1 MRFEG
6 ITLAAIVA
14 EIAEEARGGRV
25 QNVYQPLD
33 EAVLLE
39 LYTGQKRQ
47 LLIAAGPE
55 ARIHFTEQS
64 FPNPP
69 EPPAFCMLLRKHLR
83 NGFVHEIQQ
92 PGLERIV
99 DIVVARGEERTT
111 LRAELMRPN
120 GNVLLLDG
128 DEVLG
133 AQNASSG
140 HRSFEPHSAYVP
152 PEGQGK
158 LDPRGISQT
167 AFGEAL
173 SANSGEPT
181 KRALFKALDG
191 IGPLTAGELAVSADV
206 DPSAEL
212 GSLSDE
218 EIERLWGVTRDRF
231 GRLEQGD
238 LAPHVYVD
246 ADGTAQ
252 EATPWPYASLSDHE
266 ANPVATM
273 SEAIDACYRTRRET
287 PVERRW
293 RELQRALTD
302 EINHVEKS
310 LANVT
315 EDLQKAERYE
325 ADKTIGD
332 LLMAYLA
339 SVPRG
344 ESSVELTDFEG
355 QVREVSL
362 DPTLEPVENAQSYY
376 QRYKKRKRGVE
387 KLQARQR
394 QLRWERSYLRGLQVH
409 LDEAETLADLDA
421 LEAELV
427 EAGAIQQPTRSPKR
441 QSAPSGPRR
450 VAMEGHQ
457 IYVGRNGRQN
467 DQLIRDAHPDDLWL
481 HAKDRPGSHVVIK
494 SDSKGDVPDE
504 VLQRAAELAAY
515 HSKGRDAGK
524 VEVTY
529 TLIKHLKKP
538 KGARPGLVVV
548 NEERGTLTVEPR
560 GEADG
565 AS

>member
-6 ITLAAIVA
+6 IHLAAVVA
-14 EIAEEARGGRV
+14 EIADEVRGSRV

-55 ARIHFTEQS
+55 ARIHFTDQS

-99 DIVVARGEERTT
+99 DIVVARGGERRT

-133 AQNASSG
+133 AQNASAG
-140 HRSFEPHSAYVP
+140 HRSFEPHVP
-152 PEGQGK
+152 YAPPQAQGK

-167 AFGEAL
+167 AFAEAL
-173 SANSGEPT
+173 SANGGEPT

-191 IGPLTAGELAVSADV
+191 IGPLTAGELAVAAGV
-206 DPSAEL
+206 DPGAEMGTL
-212 GSLSDE
+212 ADE
-218 EIERLWGVTRDRF
+218 AIEQLWGVTRDRL
-231 GRLEQGD
+231 GQLEQGGRQ
-238 LAPHVYVD
+238 PRVYVD
-246 ADGTAQ
+246 ADGTAK
-252 EATPWPYASLSDHE
+252 EATPWPYASLSAYE
-266 ANPVATM
+266 ATPVATM
-273 SEAIDACYRTRRET
+273 SEAIDACYRTQRET

-293 RELQRALTD
+293 RKLQRALND
-302 EINHVEKS
+302 DIDHVEKS
-310 LANVT
+310 LANVD
-315 EDLQKAERYE
+315 EDLQKAERY
-325 ADKTIGD
+325 ADDKTIGD
-332 LLMAYLA
+332 LLMASLA

-344 ESSVELTDFEG
+344 ESSVELTDFDG
-355 QVREVSL
+355 QVREVPL

-376 QRYKKRKRGVE
+376 DRYKKRKRGVE

-394 QLRWERSYLRGLQVH
+394 QLRWERSYLRQLQVH
-409 LDEAETLADLDA
+409 LDQAVTMADLDA

-427 EAGAIQQPTRSPKR
+427 EAGVVQQPTRSSKR

-450 VAMEGHQ
+450 VALDGHQ

-467 DQLIRDAHPDDLWL
+467 DQLVRDAHPDDLWL

-494 SDSKGDVPDE
+494 SDRKGDVPE
-504 VLQRAAELAAY
+504 GVLQRAAELAAY

-524 VEVTY
+524 VDVSY
-529 TLIKHLKKP
+529 TFVKHLKKP
-538 KGARPGLVVV
+538 KGAQPGLVVI
-548 NEERGTLTVEPR
+548 NEELGTLTVEPR
-560 GEADG
+560 GEADD